1 MGECLWLVGGDARC
15 FWAAQQFRQSGY
27 EVLTFGV
34 PELPDAPLPERFP
47 ILVLPF
53 PSFSGERVRGA
64 AAISAETVLS
74 RCGGGTR
81 VFGGQLGIYRTAL
94 EQRSARVSDLYDTEP
109 LTTANAVPT
118 AEGALAL
125 AIGHSPITLH
135 GAACLV
141 IGYGRIGK
149 ILAQRLRALGA
160 MVTVAARKSADR
172 ALAEGF
178 GLQSDVTGAYLHGL
192 SQYDF
197 VFNTVPS
204 LTLDETQ
211 LRQLPP
217 HCLLVELASPPYG
230 IDRAACERLG
240 LTHVPAAGLPGKF
253 APKTAGALYAQSI
266 LALLQRE
273 ETP

>member
-1 MGECLWLVGGDARC
+1 MGETLWLVGGDARC

-27 EVLTFGV
+27 EVLSCGV
-34 PELPDAPLPERFP
+34 PELPDAPLPEYFP

-53 PSFSGERVRGA
+53 PSFSGARIRGA

-74 RCGGGTR
+74 RCGDGTR

-94 EQRSARVSDLYDTEP
+94 EQRGARVVDLYDTEP

-135 GAACLV
+135 GASCLV

-149 ILAQRLRALGA
+149 LLAQRLRAFGA

-178 GLQSDVTGAYLHGL
+178 GLLSDVTGVWLHGL

>member
-1 MGECLWLVGGDARC
+1 M
-15 FWAAQQFRQSGY
+15 
-27 EVLTFGV
+27 
-34 PELPDAPLPERFP
+34 
-47 ILVLPF
+47 
-53 PSFSGERVRGA
+53 
-64 AAISAETVLS
+64 
-74 RCGGGTR
+74 
-81 VFGGQLGIYRTAL
+81 
-94 EQRSARVSDLYDTEP
+94 SDLYDTEP

>member
-27 EVLTFGV
+27 AVLSCGV
-34 PELPDAPLPERFP
+34 PELPDAPLPDRFP

-53 PSFSGERVRGA
+53 PSFSDERVRGA
-64 AAISAETVLS
+64 AALSAETVLS

-135 GAACLV
+135 GAGCLV

-149 ILAQRLRALGA
+149 ILAQRLQALGA
-160 MVTVAARKSADR
+160 LVTVAARKSADR

>member
-1 MGECLWLVGGDARC
+1 MGDCLWLVGGDARC
-15 FWAAQQFRQSGY
+15 FWAAQQLRRSGY

-53 PSFSGERVRGA
+53 PSFSGERIRGA
-64 AAISAETVLS
+64 AAIPAEAVLS

-81 VFGGQLGIYRTAL
+81 VFGGQLGIFRTAL
-94 EQRSARVSDLYDTEP
+94 EQRGAQVVDLYDTEP

-135 GAACLV
+135 GASCLV
-141 IGYGRIGK
+141 VGYGRIGK
-149 ILAQRLRALGA
+149 LLAQRLRALGA
-160 MVTVAARKSADR
+160 LVTVSARKSADR

-178 GLQSDVTGAYLHGL
+178 GLLSDVTGVWLHGL

-204 LTLDETQ
+204 MTLGETQ

-217 HCLLVELASPPYG
+217 HCLLLELASPPYG

-240 LTHVPAAGLPGKF
+240 LNHVPAAGLPGKF
-253 APKTAGALYAQSI
+253 APKTAGSLYAQSI